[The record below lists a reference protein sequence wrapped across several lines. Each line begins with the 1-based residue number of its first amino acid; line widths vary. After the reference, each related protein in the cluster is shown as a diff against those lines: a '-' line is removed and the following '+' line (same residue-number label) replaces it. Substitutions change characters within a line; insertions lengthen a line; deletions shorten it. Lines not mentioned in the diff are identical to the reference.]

1 MHGMNLRRSVPILL
15 LAALLPGAALAQAAR
30 SGAAPSL
37 AQRER
42 NSVELKQGM
51 SMEEVRKLLGT
62 PRRTALR
69 AGIQGQGALQW
80 TYLWSSPASSSSSDR
95 SLQIEFAAKGPEE
108 WIVSS
113 WGWSSY

>member
-1 MHGMNLRRSVPILL
+1 VRLAHLPILL
-15 LAALLPGAALAQAAR
+15 LAAALLPAGALAQSPRA
-30 SGAAPSL
+30 GAPSL
-37 AQRER
+37 AQAER

-51 SMEEVRKLLGT
+51 SLDEVQKLLGK

-80 TYLWSSPASSSSSDR
+80 SYFWSGPASSSSSER
-95 SLQIEFAAKGPEE
+95 SLQIEFAAKAPDQ
-108 WIVSS
+108 WIVNS